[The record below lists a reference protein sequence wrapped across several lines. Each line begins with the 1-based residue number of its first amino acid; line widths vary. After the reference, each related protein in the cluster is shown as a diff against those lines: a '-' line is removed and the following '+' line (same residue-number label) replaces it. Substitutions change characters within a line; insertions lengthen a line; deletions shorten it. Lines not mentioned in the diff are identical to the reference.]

1 MPGRRSSTRA
11 HMQRESGS
19 LRLMGMGVS
28 YVLSTARGICRWRG
42 VSEKPGTPLDRQL
55 LTSVSRGRLMQTIFR
70 CQWAEPQGPR
80 INPGT
85 GLEEGGKE
93 LVESARCPFLTTKR
107 LQASLTAPRMVR
119 RVRCYSAPSKVEVLP
134 VGDPSNANDQNGQ
147 SGIASGDPPSPTI
160 KLSSIHPDLIPFLEV
175 PHNIPLVC
183 FFDPNRY
190 NPAAQ
195 ATPAAQLPQSSLSTL
210 DVQDSSDPTSNGPT
224 ADSTNS
230 AGVIEEDEDIEG
242 NHVPSPAQ
250 IVTLSESTGLES
262 PETGQSSSSTGPYVF
277 HNPNLNPDPTHRRK
291 RRCLICMNAGRVNHA
306 FICPGRGNRAACA
319 TAREVAKHGGTLP
332 AESSKWNSKNTHT
345 PIFTPVPTPVFP
357 LLPNSQL
364 PSQGPSPVHP
374 GPLPLPPPAVQAAGT
389 AALITALAL
398 PMQPP
403 KPVAPLGYLATGA
416 IRKRRP
422 RQCRIC
428 ASRGEDGTTCVGRQA
443 KQRCPYYSEALH
455 GAQSESPGLAGVS
468 AMLSDSDE
476 EEQQVSSLVQQ

>member
-1 MPGRRSSTRA
+1 MPMGRTPGTKNQPGHRAGGRREGAGRKRKAALSDDETTPGLPRGPHDEDSSHA
-11 HMQRESGS
+11 H
-19 LRLMGMGVS
+19 
-28 YVLSTARGICRWRG
+28 
-42 VSEKPGTPLDRQL
+42 
-55 LTSVSRGRLMQTIFR
+55 
-70 CQWAEPQGPR
+70 
-80 INPGT
+80 
-85 GLEEGGKE
+85 
-93 LVESARCPFLTTKR
+93 
-107 LQASLTAPRMVR
+107 
-119 RVRCYSAPSKVEVLP
+119 
-134 VGDPSNANDQNGQ
+134 DQHGQ
-147 SGIASGDPPSPTI
+147 SGITSGDPPSPTI
-160 KLSSIHPDLIPFLEV
+160 KLSSIHPDLIPFLGV

-195 ATPAAQLPQSSLSTL
+195 VTPTVQQPQPSLSTL
-210 DVQDSSDPTSNGPT
+210 EVQDSCDPPPNGPT
-224 ADSTNS
+224 ADPTNS
-230 AGVIEEDEDIEG
+230 TGAIEEDEDVEG
-242 NHVPSPAQ
+242 NHASSSAQ
-250 IVTLSESTGLES
+250 TVTLSESTGLES
-262 PETGQSSSSTGPYVF
+262 SETGQSSSTGPYVF

-364 PSQGPSPVHP
+364 PNQGPSPVHP
-374 GPLPLPPPAVQAAGT
+374 SPVHPSPLPLPPPGVQAAGT
-389 AALITALAL
+389 TALITALAL

-403 KPVAPLGYLATGA
+403 KPVAPLGYLTTGA

-455 GAQSESPGLAGVS
+455 GAQPESPGLAGVS
-468 AMLSDSDE
+468 SMVSDSDE